1 LALFGL
7 KHQIPQICYKKFCQQ
22 KWITYTSVLQV
33 IKPVQSMF
41 SSKEIPIDSLKKLIQ
56 ILGTWYLYD
65 GHIVVKPSACHD
77 YFKKLQ
83 QE

>member
-1 LALFGL
+1 MYSEQKESKNVYEILL
-7 KHQIPQICYKKFCQQ
+7 KQF
-22 KWITYTSVLQV
+22 
-33 IKPVQSMF
+33 PVQSMF

-56 ILGTWYLYD
+56 ILGTWYLHD
-65 GHIVVKPSACHD
+65 GRIVVKPSACHD